1 MKRNHFARECC
12 QRPGISMRA
21 MQARLLW
28 EALGPPGPRHDAN
41 KHREQ
46 AFRLAWSLPCA
57 AGHAWWIF
65 RLEVWHFAR
74 ADCARYERRWG
85 RM

>member
-28 EALGPPGPRHDAN
+28 QMEALGSRDEGGNLASPLELRTGLDC
-41 KHREQ
+41 Q
-46 AFRLAWSLPCA
+46 RLVLDVTF
-57 AGHAWWIF
+57 HM
-65 RLEVWHFAR
+65 R
-74 ADCARYERRWG
+74 
-85 RM
+85 